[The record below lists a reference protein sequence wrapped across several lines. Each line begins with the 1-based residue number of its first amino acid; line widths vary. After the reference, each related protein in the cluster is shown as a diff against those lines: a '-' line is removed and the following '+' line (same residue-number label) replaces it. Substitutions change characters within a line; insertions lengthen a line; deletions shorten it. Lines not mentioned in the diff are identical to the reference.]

1 MHRITSILG
10 HHVTT
15 FANFGYYTM
24 QDAEVIQNL
33 SWIMH
38 MYNKYLY
45 ACIYLCACWYTF
57 CSYFINVMDM
67 RVYMLRVIN

>member
-1 MHRITSILG
+1 
-10 HHVTT
+10 
-15 FANFGYYTM
+15 M